1 MDDVLGNSIGR
12 CRLTTEEDGQWAGW
26 DISSLDVQILMNNIE
41 GIHLLALVL
50 MHALDLNVKDR
61 IWIDSNPLMSLQVAL
76 ELALVVGLDSFQ
88 LFFNQAAFL
97 DI

>member
-12 CRLTTEEDGQWAGW
+12 CCLTTEEDGQWAGW
-26 DISSLDVQILMNNIE
+26 DIASLDVQILMNNIE

>member
-1 MDDVLGNSIGR
+1 
-12 CRLTTEEDGQWAGW
+12 
-26 DISSLDVQILMNNIE
+26 
-41 GIHLLALVL
+41 

-61 IWIDSNPLMSLQVAL
+61 VWIDSNTLMSLQVAL
-76 ELALVVGLDSFQ
+76 KFALVVGLDSFQ